1 MADIFSIHCP
11 CIRHEHADKNKSGK
25 TDDEIAGILQCSQ
38 TVFNIRRKFCENGL
52 TVALDRKQRESPPIP
67 RKPDGETALLY
78 VFAGRKFIRKNTKND
93 DLS

>member
-52 TVALDRKQRESPPIP
+52 TVAEKTTRITTNTP
-67 RKPDGETALLY
+67 ETGWRNSTIVRVRRQKIHKKEY
-78 VFAGRKFIRKNTKND
+78 KK
-93 DLS
+93 